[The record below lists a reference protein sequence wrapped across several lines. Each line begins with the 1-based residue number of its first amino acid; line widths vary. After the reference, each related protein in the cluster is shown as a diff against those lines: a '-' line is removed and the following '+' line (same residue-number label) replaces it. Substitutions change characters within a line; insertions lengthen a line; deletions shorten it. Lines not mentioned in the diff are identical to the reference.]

1 MHCLSRFPRGRA
13 AVALAFLVAVAP
25 PAASAT
31 RDSRL
36 ADAVERQDRA
46 AVATLLKAR
55 PDVNAVNAPQP
66 DGATALQ
73 WAAHWDDRETVGA
86 LLRAGAKVNA
96 ANDHGVTALA
106 LATENRS
113 SAIVEMLLGAGANP
127 NSAVSTG
134 ETVLMTAARTG
145 SVPIVQALLA
155 GGANVNATESLHA
168 QNALMWA
175 TAQQHAEVVR
185 LLIAGGADVHA
196 RSRVRRRTVQVADRY
211 GDQNSV
217 RGVTEV
223 DLGGFTPL
231 LFAARVGDVESAAH
245 LLDAGADVNDPAP
258 YGASVLVVATHSGH
272 GRVARLLL
280 DRGADPNAA
289 AAGYTALHAAVL
301 RSDLQLVNALLA
313 RGARPDVPLAKGTP
327 SRYYSKDYAFNENL
341 VGATPYWLAARYG
354 EPEIMGALAGAGADP
369 RFAMKDGTTALIAA
383 IVPTRGLGTF
393 RAGDRRERY
402 QGPADVAA
410 KGQGE
415 DEALTLATAKRALE
429 LGADVNAATQAGDT
443 ALHIASGLA
452 ANTVVQ
458 LLAEH
463 GALLDQKNKRG
474 LTPLGVA
481 TAQAPRAQVAVGYFA
496 LPDDRTATASLL
508 RQLGAKD

>member
-1 MHCLSRFPRGRA
+1 
-13 AVALAFLVAVAP
+13 
-25 PAASAT
+25 
-31 RDSRL
+31 
-36 ADAVERQDRA
+36 
-46 AVATLLKAR
+46 
-55 PDVNAVNAPQP
+55 
-66 DGATALQ
+66 
-73 WAAHWDDRETVGA
+73 
-86 LLRAGAKVNA
+86 
-96 ANDHGVTALA
+96 
-106 LATENRS
+106 
-113 SAIVEMLLGAGANP
+113 MLLTAGANP

-155 GGANVNATESLHA
+155 SGANVNASESLHA

-175 TAQQHAEVVR
+175 IAQQHAEVVR

-196 RSRVRRRTVQVADRY
+196 RSRVRPPDRSGRRSLRRSEQRPRRH
-211 GDQNSV
+211 
-217 RGVTEV
+217 RGRS
-223 DLGGFTPL
+223 GGFTPL

-245 LLDAGADVNDPAP
+245 LVDAGADVNDRLRTA
-258 YGASVLVVATHSGH
+258 ASVLVVAAHSGH

-280 DRGADPNAA
+280 DRGADPNVAG
-289 AAGYTALHAAVL
+289 AGYTALHAAVL

-313 RGARPDVPLAKGTP
+313 RGAHPDVPLAKGTP

-341 VGATPYWLAARYG
+341 VGATPYRLAARYG
-354 EPEIMGALAGAGADP
+354 EPEIMRALAGAGADP

-410 KGQGE
+410 KGEGE

-458 LLAEH
+458 LLVEQ

-481 TAQAPRAQVAVGYFA
+481 TAVAPRAQVAVGYFA
-496 LPDDRTATASLL
+496 LPDDRTATAALL
-508 RQLGAKD
+508 RKLGAKE